1 MFLPYL
7 LHSQNI
13 TIITGGALK
22 KGETA
27 LVTGDYVRIR
37 SGSSLKHRIITKVN
51 RGTVVTILGRG
62 DDVEQVDK
70 MKNYWY
76 HIKIE
81 KSGIEGWI
89 YGEFLNKR
97 EEEPLKTV
105 ITSSEK
111 EIGLREIGVIP
122 QNAYSVFTGDLN
134 NNGTEEII
142 LLTATNNGRSSTI
155 LGYEPDS
162 DGFTEIYTIN
172 LRNTSINTI
181 KIFTHPVF
189 DMPVIAAESDKFSYL
204 YSYDIEKRIPRLL
217 YKLDSPM
224 ISLGVLD
231 GINPYLVSLRKNK
244 ILDNDG
250 TITYYIQAE
259 KIEYIRKRITL
270 KDKVQYQRPLPV
282 KKLLTFDLDGDKKE
296 EIITEIGGNE
306 FGGGITVLK
315 FSDTGIVRLLNTGV
329 NTYNDSQF
337 VSIWGVNFEGKPK
350 LFIYS
355 TDPSKNSDVNTS
367 FGFISASLHTNNIV
381 IDKFYPVNK
390 MLDDVN
396 NYRKVAAYK
405 TDDRSFPFIVLDYN
419 DELEK
424 YTVKR
429 AVLN

>member
-1 MFLPYL
+1 MFIPFL
-7 LHSQNI
+7 LHSQDI
-13 TIITGGALK
+13 AIIPGGVLE
-22 KGETA
+22 KGDTA

-37 SGSSLKHRIITKVN
+37 SGSSIKHRIITKVN
-51 RGTVVTILGRG
+51 RGTVVNILERG
-62 DDVEQVDK
+62 DDVEQVNK
-70 MKNYWY
+70 MTNYWY

-81 KSGIEGWI
+81 KSGVEGWI
-89 YGEFLNKR
+89 YGEFIKKSD
-97 EEEPLKTV
+97 EKPLKTV
-105 ITSSEK
+105 VLSSDREV
-111 EIGLREIGVIP
+111 GLREIGIIP
-122 QNAYSVFTGDLN
+122 QNASSVVSGDLN

-142 LLTATNNGRSSTI
+142 LLTTANNGRSCTI
-155 LGYEPDS
+155 RGYEQNS
-162 DGFTEIYTIN
+162 DDFTEIYAIN
-172 LRNTSINTI
+172 LRNTSINNI

-189 DMPVIAAESDKFSYL
+189 DLPVIAAESGKFSYL
-204 YSYDIEKRIPRLL
+204 YSYDIEKKIPRLL

-231 GINPYLVSLRKNK
+231 GVNPYIVYLRKNK

-250 TITYYIQAE
+250 TISYYIQAE
-259 KIEYIRKRITL
+259 KIEYSRKRITL

-315 FSDTGIVRLLNTGV
+315 FSNTGIVRLLNTGV

-367 FGFISASLHTNNIV
+367 FGFISASLHINNIV
-381 IDKFYPVNK
+381 IDKFI
-390 MLDDVN
+390 
-396 NYRKVAAYK
+396 R
-405 TDDRSFPFIVLDYN
+405 
-419 DELEK
+419 
-424 YTVKR
+424 
-429 AVLN
+429 